1 VSGKEEPYDKI
12 VVLEQSGVKR
22 SVARGPAMS
31 RFFYVIIWIVLA
43 CSAAATSA
51 NAQVA
56 AKSQTQVPA
65 KAQAADPTAPVR
77 QALTLAEG
85 GRCTEAL
92 PVLKRSTAGLADK
105 QLRYFAAFAIVRCGM
120 SVNDTA
126 AVLTAL
132 ALLQRDFPDDPE
144 VLYTAARIFAQFS
157 DRAAQELARR
167 FPNSPQVGRMNAEAL
182 ESKQMWKEAIEAY
195 RNILAQYPKVPGIH
209 YRIATILLDTSST
222 AEAAAEAKKELEV
235 ELQINPDNASAVFVL
250 GEVARRAG
258 SWDEAV
264 RLFTRAAQLD
274 AGFMEAYFSL
284 GVSLNASGK
293 YADAI
298 APLERYAKGVP
309 DDPAGHYQLAIAY
322 SRTGNKAAADRELQ
336 LQREALAKKKLAC
349 ADPRTHQRR
358 GELRNGGVDLNAPLL

>member
-1 VSGKEEPYDKI
+1 M
-12 VVLEQSGVKR
+12 SGV
-22 SVARGPAMS
+22 SYG
-31 RFFYVIIWIVLA
+31 VITILLA
-43 CSAAATSA
+43 CSAAAATA
-51 NAQVA
+51 NTQGA
-56 AKSQTQVPA
+56 AKSQAQAPA

-77 QALTLAEG
+77 QALTLADG

-105 QLRYFAAFAIVRCGM
+105 QLRYFAAFATVRCGM

-126 AVLTAL
+126 AVLNAL
-132 ALLQRDFPDDPE
+132 SLLQHDFPDDPE
-144 VLYTAARIFAQFS
+144 VLFTAARIFAQFS
-157 DRAAQELARR
+157 DRAAQDLARR
-167 FPNSPQVGRMNAEAL
+167 FPNSPQIGRLNAEAL

-195 RNILAQYPKVPGIH
+195 RNILAKDPKVQGLH

-222 AEAAAEAKKELEV
+222 AEAAAEAKKELEA
-235 ELQINPDNASAVFVL
+235 ELQINPDNAAAVFVL
-250 GEVARRAG
+250 GEAARRAG
-258 SWDEAV
+258 SWDEAI

-322 SRTGNKAAADRELQ
+322 SRTGNKAAADRELK
-336 LQREALAKKKLAC
+336 LQQEALAKKKLAW
-349 ADPRTHQRR
+349 ATGSAGVPPANSTAYAEVAIFRLQRDFAR
-358 GELRNGGVDLNAPLL
+358 GTRVVPGAPGIHV

>member
-1 VSGKEEPYDKI
+1 
-12 VVLEQSGVKR
+12 
-22 SVARGPAMS
+22 MS
-31 RFFYVIIWIVLA
+31 RFLHAMMTAVVAWSL
-43 CSAAATSA
+43 AAATA

-56 AKSQTQVPA
+56 AKPSAQVPA
-65 KAQAADPTAPVR
+65 KAQAADPTAPIR

-85 GRCTEAL
+85 GRCAEAL
-92 PVLKRSTAGLADK
+92 PVLKRNTQSLPDK
-105 QLRYFAAFAIVRCGM
+105 QLRYLAAFATVRCGM

-126 AVLTAL
+126 AVVNAL
-132 ALLQRDFPDDPE
+132 VLLQRDFPDDPE
-144 VLYTAARIFAQFS
+144 VLYTAARIFSQFA
-157 DRAAQELARR
+157 DRTAKDLAER
-167 FPNSPQVGRMNAEAL
+167 FPKSPQVGKLNAEAL

-222 AEAAAEAKKELEV
+222 AEAAAEAKKELEA

-258 SWDEAV
+258 SWDEAI

-349 ADPRTHQRR
+349 ADPRTHQRP
-358 GELRNGGVDLNAPLL
+358 GELRNGGVDLNAPRL